1 MNIVPSMMRS
11 FVKLEDE
18 SLCYAYLTIY
28 NTSCIV
34 VDLFAAWEY
43 LGRVSW
49 CWREGTGGAYFH
61 IRNQVSFELLDLS
74 RIEGPTPNEAF
85 SPHAQEG
92 ADGDGII

>member
-49 CWREGTGGAYFH
+49 CWREGTGRAYFH

-74 RIEGPTPNEAF
+74 RIEGPTPNEGF
-85 SPHAQEG
+85 LRMRKRELMEMV
-92 ADGDGII
+92 

>member
-1 MNIVPSMMRS
+1 MNIVPSRMMS

-43 LGRVSW
+43 LGESPGVGGRERAEPISIFATRFCLN
-49 CWREGTGGAYFH
+49 CW
-61 IRNQVSFELLDLS
+61 ICLV
-74 RIEGPTPNEAF
+74 
-85 SPHAQEG
+85 
-92 ADGDGII
+92 